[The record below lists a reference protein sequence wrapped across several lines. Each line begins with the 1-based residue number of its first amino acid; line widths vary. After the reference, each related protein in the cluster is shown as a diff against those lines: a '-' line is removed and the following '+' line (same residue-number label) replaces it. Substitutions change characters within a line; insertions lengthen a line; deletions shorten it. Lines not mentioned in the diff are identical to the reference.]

1 MCKEYCGHGGHCG
14 HDGHVGHIDHG
25 GLGVHSGYG
34 QDRTGQDR
42 TGGLQLS
49 QFLPCLFILSIV
61 VFVSRSR

>member
-25 GLGVHSGYG
+25 GLGEHSGYG

-42 TGGLQLS
+42 WLAAFAILAM
-49 QFLPCLFILSIV
+49 FIYIEYCSV
-61 VFVSRSR
+61 CQQK